1 MPTAHLFIDTN
12 VFLNFYHFAD
22 DDLTE
27 LDKLIKEISSGG
39 ICLHIPEQVRNELAR
54 NRESKL
60 KSATDEFS
68 KHPLPAGVPRHMQTY
83 TQYED
88 YIAAIEQAKKLR
100 GQLISIALADASN
113 QTLQTDVLLRQL
125 FSQSEQYA
133 EDNEVFALAL
143 QRAQRGN
150 PPGKAG
156 SVGDQYNW
164 EMLLKRVP
172 NGDLHIV
179 SRDGDYSSL
188 LNKTRPHPSLETEWV
203 AKKGGGLHLYPE
215 LRSFL
220 KRHQANKLQAGGK
233 ASGNDVKEPPLVYA
247 VDTDAESHVA
257 IDAVAE
263 ATPVPFDP
271 AKEEAIQSL
280 IDSSSFASTHAA
292 IAHLAAFK
300 RTLTDRDAERLIAA
314 AVANKQIKWIA
325 TDSDVYAFFA
335 SLITDHADINA
346 DLFEEAVDVFGL
358 RPDPEEPLDD

>member
-1 MPTAHLFIDTN
+1 MPIAHLFIDTN

-27 LDKLIKEISSGG
+27 LDKLIKEIGDGG

-83 TQYED
+83 TQYAD

-113 QTLQTDVLLRQL
+113 QTLQTDVLLRDL
-125 FSQSEQYA
+125 FAKSARYA
-133 EDNEVFALAL
+133 EDDEVFGLAL

-164 EMLLKRVP
+164 EMLLKMVP
-172 NGDLHIV
+172 DGDLHIV

-188 LNKTRPHPSLETEWV
+188 LNKTRPHPSLETEWME
-203 AKKGGGLHLYPE
+203 KKG
-215 LRSFL
+215 FF
-220 KRHQANKLQAGGK
+220 
-233 ASGNDVKEPPLVYA
+233 
-247 VDTDAESHVA
+247 TDFRE
-257 IDAVAE
+257 
-263 ATPVPFDP
+263 TQP
-271 AKEEAIQSL
+271 
-280 IDSSSFASTHAA
+280 
-292 IAHLAAFK
+292 
-300 RTLTDRDAERLIAA
+300 
-314 AVANKQIKWIA
+314 
-325 TDSDVYAFFA
+325 
-335 SLITDHADINA
+335 
-346 DLFEEAVDVFGL
+346 
-358 RPDPEEPLDD
+358 